1 MTEKRGRKPKARPE
15 QIVGGTTEVDF
26 TRSLGARVADARSQR
41 GWTPQDLAMRAGVS
55 AVTVRAIE
63 LGSKCPKVYTVY
75 RLALALGVSAGYLG
89 FGG

>member
-1 MTEKRGRKPKARPE
+1 
-15 QIVGGTTEVDF
+15 
-26 TRSLGARVADARSQR
+26 
-41 GWTPQDLAMRAGVS
+41 MRAGVS